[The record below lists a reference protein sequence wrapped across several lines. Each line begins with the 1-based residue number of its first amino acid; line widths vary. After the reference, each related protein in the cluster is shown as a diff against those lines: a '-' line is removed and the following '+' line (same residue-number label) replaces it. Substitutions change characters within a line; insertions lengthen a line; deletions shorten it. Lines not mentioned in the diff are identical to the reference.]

1 MDNGLRRVRG
11 QRLPTAVADVDLPD
25 LARAITSVMR
35 GQAAAQTFRSD
46 DRGYIRF
53 LGRGIDVSIV
63 AADWRRILEHIVE
76 ESLTTDMF
84 PVSPGVRPTDA
95 RVDLSSST
103 VDARDPLYKRVYGLL
118 AQLFTLQV
126 PT

>member
-1 MDNGLRRVRG
+1 
-11 QRLPTAVADVDLPD
+11 
-25 LARAITSVMR
+25 MR